1 VTGREQRD
9 HETGGARPWIRVDRD
24 LAIALASLVV
34 ALSAVMVS
42 VSQTRLMQR
51 QAEASVWPRLALH
64 VSTSTDSIYISV
76 RNAGVGPAQLRW
88 AQLLW
93 RGVPL
98 ASVRDVI
105 DSIPKSDTA
114 TLSGR
119 NLGVGRLTGQ
129 VFTPAE
135 DKVFFYIAGSI
146 TRPLVAAAKDVGVR
160 LCYCSVYDQCW
171 RLEARGLDGGSS
183 GREISPVPACEPPAG
198 PTI

>member
-1 VTGREQRD
+1 MTDRD
-9 HETGGARPWIRVDRD
+9 RADGASTPSRPWVRIDRD

-34 ALSAVMVS
+34 AVSAVVVS

-64 VSTSTDSIYISV
+64 IASAADSIHISV

-93 RGVPL
+93 RGVPVP
-98 ASVRDVI
+98 SVNAVI
-105 DSIPKSDTA
+105 DSIPRLGTDS
-114 TLSGR
+114 LSGR
-119 NLGVGRLTGQ
+119 NFGIGRLTGQ

-160 LCYCSVYDQCW
+160 LCYCSVYEQCW
-171 RLEARGLDGGSS
+171 RLEARGLGGGSPE
-183 GREISPVPACEPPAG
+183 REVQPVAACEAPVG